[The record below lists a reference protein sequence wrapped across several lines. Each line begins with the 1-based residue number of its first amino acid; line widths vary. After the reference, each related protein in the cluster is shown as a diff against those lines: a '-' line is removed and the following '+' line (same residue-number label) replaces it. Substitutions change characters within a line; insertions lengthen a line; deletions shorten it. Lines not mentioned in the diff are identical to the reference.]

1 MKIGKY
7 TLHIIN
13 SGYFA
18 LDGGAMF
25 GIIPKPLWQK
35 TNPPDEVNRI
45 KLATRN
51 LLLTNGSR
59 KILIDTG
66 MGDKW
71 DDKSKNIYAVDQTN
85 SLEGSLNELNLKP
98 GDITD
103 VILTHLHF
111 DHTGG
116 STKIENVPPQRNPAK
131 GGGKLIPTFPN
142 AKYYVQK
149 KNYEWAVKPSERD
162 KGSYLKDNF
171 QPLMEEG
178 ILNFIDGAE
187 KFDDEIEFVI
197 INGHTFAQQLIKIS
211 DSSNTILY
219 CGDLF
224 PTTSHIPLPYV
235 MGYDL
240 QPLITVE
247 EKKKI
252 LTKAIDE
259 NWKIFFEHD
268 PETALATVKK
278 DEKGFRVNENLEE
291 L

>member
-7 TLHIIN
+7 TLQIIN
-13 SGYFA
+13 SGYFG

-25 GIIPKPLWQK
+25 GIIPRPLWQK
-35 TNPPDEVNRI
+35 TNPPDEANRI

-51 LLLTNGSR
+51 LLLTNGKR
-59 KILIDTG
+59 KILVDTG

-71 DDKSKNIYAVDQTN
+71 NEKLKSIYAIDQTN
-85 SLEGSLNELNLKP
+85 SLVGSLNELNLTP
-98 GDITD
+98 SDITD

-116 STKIENVPPQRNPAK
+116 STRIDN
-131 GGGKLIPTFPN
+131 GKLVPAFPN

-149 KNYEWAVKPSERD
+149 KNYDWAVTPSERD
-162 KGSYLKDNF
+162 KGSYLKDSF
-171 QPLMEEG
+171 QPLIDEG
-178 ILNFIDGAE
+178 VLNFVNVD
-187 KFDDEIEFVI
+187 KFDDELEFVI
-197 INGHTFAQQLIKIS
+197 VNGHTFAQQLIKIS
-211 DSSNTILY
+211 DSSNTIFY

-240 QPLITVE
+240 QPLTTVG
-247 EKKKI
+247 EKKNI
-252 LTKAIDE
+252 LIKAIDE
-259 NWKIFFEHD
+259 NWKLFFEHD
-268 PETALATVKK
+268 PDTALATVKK
-278 DEKGFRVNENLEE
+278 DEKGFKINEKMKE

>member
-1 MKIGKY
+1 MRIGKY
-7 TLHIIN
+7 HLHLID

-35 TNPPDEVNRI
+35 TNPPDDANRI

-51 LLLTNGSR
+51 ILLTNENR

-66 MGDKW
+66 MGSKW
-71 DDKSKNIYAVDQTN
+71 DDKSKKIYSIDQTN
-85 SLEGSLNELNLKP
+85 SLKDSLKKLNLNP
-98 GDITD
+98 SDITD

-116 STKIENVPPQRNPAK
+116 STEIEN
-131 GGGKLIPTFPN
+131 GKLVPTFPN

-149 KNYEWAVKPSERD
+149 KNYEWAINSSERD
-162 KGSYLKDNF
+162 KGSYLKDSF
-171 QPLMEEG
+171 QPLMDEG
-178 ILNFIDGAE
+178 VLKLIEGE
-187 KFDDEIEFVI
+187 MKFDDEIEFI
-197 INGHTFAQQLIKIS
+197 ILNGHTFAQQLVKLS
-211 DSSNTILY
+211 DSTNTIFY
-219 CGDLF
+219 CADLF

-240 QPLITVE
+240 QPLVTVE
-247 EKKKI
+247 EKKNI

-259 NWKIFFEHD
+259 NWKLFFEHD
-268 PETALATVKK
+268 PETVMATVIKN
-278 DEKGFRVNENLEE
+278 EKGFSVNEKFKEI
-291 L
+291 

>member
-7 TLHIIN
+7 SLHIIN
-13 SGYFA
+13 SGFFA

-35 TNPPDEVNRI
+35 NNPPDEVNRI

-51 LLLTNGSR
+51 LLLVNGSR

-66 MGDKW
+66 MGNKW
-71 DDKSKNIYAVDQTN
+71 DDKAKNIYAIDQKN
-85 SLEGSLNELNLKP
+85 SLEQSLNELNLKTD
-98 GDITD
+98 DITD
-103 VILTHLHF
+103 VLLTHLHF

-116 STKIENVPPQRNPAK
+116 STKIENEKLVPA
-131 GGGKLIPTFPN
+131 FPN

-149 KNYEWAVKPSERD
+149 KNYEWAIKPSERD
-162 KGSYLKDNF
+162 KGSYLKDSF
-171 QPLMEEG
+171 QPLFDEG
-178 ILNFIDGAE
+178 VLNFFDGEE
-187 KFDDEIEFVI
+187 KFDDEIDFLI

-224 PTTSHIPLPYV
+224 PTASHIPLPYV
-235 MGYDL
+235 MAYDL
-240 QPLITVE
+240 QPLVTVE

-252 LTKAIDE
+252 LTQAIDE

-268 PETALATVKK
+268 PETAFATILK
-278 DEKGFRVNENLEE
+278 DEKGFRAKEKFIAF
-291 L
+291 